1 MKRWLAFLLAAG
13 IFLAVHEGL
22 HALTAILYGEYQA
35 FHIRAIGF
43 EVEFRTPVEA
53 REGVHWAVMSGTSNL
68 VTVLIGYLLLGFGVK
83 FTRLDNAF
91 LKGVFFYATIV
102 FLLAD
107 PLNLSIGPFLYGGDA
122 NGIAV
127 GLGVNRLIIQV
138 IFLAV
143 FMLNRELIARRVL
156 PTYGVQADHIFFWH
170 LKGKETT

>member
-22 HALTAILYGEYQA
+22 HALTAILYGEYRM
-35 FHIRAIGF
+35 FHIRPIGF
-43 EVEFRTPVEA
+43 EVEFRTPVEE

-68 VTVLIGYLLLGFGVK
+68 VTVLIGYLLLGFGAK

-91 LKGVFFYATIV
+91 LKGVLFYATII

-122 NGIAV
+122 NGIAG
-127 GLGVNRLIIQV
+127 GLGVNRLMIQV

-156 PTYGVQADHIFFWH
+156 PTYYVQSDHIFFRP
-170 LKGKETT
+170 LKGKEAT